1 MESPPGLGSGPLSLG
16 CVEVDPPYMAFP
28 SHQDFRRVVVAAPFR
43 KIFFQFL
50 FFIFFHS
57 FFIFFNFPQFFPILF
72 PILFLILPFF
82 LFLPQFFSIFFTDL
96 FPDFLPFFHNFS
108 IFPISFKCFFP
119 QIPRF
124 GEATEITSCSPVT
137 PDVLVTPI
145 PVPPPPPLRW
155 VTRGAGH
162 AVGPW
167 QFEALRLLYLAQL
180 TCLLLYALDWLPGL
194 PASEMP
200 EKCFWVCPRG
210 AGWSRW
216 LCAAW
221 VML

>member
-145 PVPPPPPLRW
+145 PVPPPPSQVGHPGCGPRGGPVAVRGPAAALPRPANLPPPLR
-155 VTRGAGH
+155 
-162 AVGPW
+162 
-167 QFEALRLLYLAQL
+167 
-180 TCLLLYALDWLPGL
+180 PGL
-194 PASEMP
+194 A
-200 EKCFWVCPRG
+200 
-210 AGWSRW
+210 AGPPGE
-216 LCAAW
+216 
-221 VML
+221 